1 MFLSVGYVFCPYKEV
16 SIETYLKATDGDQ
29 GLM

>member
-1 MFLSVGYVFCPYKEV
+1 MFLSMGYVFCPYKEV
-16 SIETYLKATDGDQ
+16 SVETYLEAINGDQ